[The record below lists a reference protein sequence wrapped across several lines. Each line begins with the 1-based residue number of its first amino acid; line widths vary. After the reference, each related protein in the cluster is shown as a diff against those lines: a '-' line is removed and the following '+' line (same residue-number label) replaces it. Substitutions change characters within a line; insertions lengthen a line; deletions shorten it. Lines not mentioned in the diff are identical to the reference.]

1 MLAYST
7 LTFLDF
13 DKDRNVINEAS
24 MISGCDSDYRNGT
37 MDKWKSTGKIYRS
50 CCRLAHTIGMVS
62 QVLYITSSP
71 NILTCTTNIQISGTY
86 SDKHHYNRVF
96 FECCQPYWLIIRKSG
111 TNF

>member
-1 MLAYST
+1 MYVYTCIHVYTCTHMLAYST

-24 MISGCDSDYRNGT
+24 MISGRDSDYRNGT

-62 QVLYITSSP
+62 QVL
-71 NILTCTTNIQISGTY
+71 
-86 SDKHHYNRVF
+86 
-96 FECCQPYWLIIRKSG
+96 
-111 TNF
+111 